1 MPTGC
6 RRCCARK
13 MRLEGRSPAKLMA
26 WIALLVALVLPGEV
40 QASPVRRAQT
50 NCRSGRTVFR
60 EGGTRAFV
68 VVRQFRP
75 GSGEPS
81 APYKTFYVCR
91 PGSRTP
97 LIFSQGEP
105 YTIETIS
112 GFRVFGDR
120 LGFVA
125 RSEGIQ
131 SGSETEVGWIDL
143 RIGQVRTGVI
153 NASEGLANESEEQP
167 GLPRVPDWQVKYAI
181 ANDGTV
187 AVLGEGGEPRE
198 WEVCLLPVKLHSLGP
213 PRQLFLAR
221 AGQEGLDPDSIAIS
235 ETRVLWTTKNGQPAS
250 APR

>member
-1 MPTGC
+1 
-6 RRCCARK
+6 
-13 MRLEGRSPAKLMA
+13 MRLGERSPAKLMA
-26 WIALLVALVLPGEV
+26 CIALFVALGLPSDV
-40 QASPVRRAQT
+40 QASPVRGART

-60 EGGTRAFV
+60 QGGTRAFV

-75 GSGEPS
+75 GSGEPNS
-81 APYKTFYVCR
+81 SYKTFYVCR

-105 YTIETIS
+105 YTRETIS

-143 RIGQVRTGVI
+143 GIGRVRTGLI
-153 NASEGLANESEEQP
+153 NASEGLANESEEEP
-167 GLPRVPDWQVKYAI
+167 GLPRVPDWDLNYAI
-181 ANDGTV
+181 ATDGTV

-198 WEVCLLPVKLHSLGP
+198 WEVCLLSVKPHSLGP
-213 PRQLFLAR
+213 PRQLFLAK
-221 AGQEGLDPDSIAIS
+221 APQEALDLDSIAIT
-235 ETRVLWTTKNGQPAS
+235 ETSVLWSAKNGQPAS